1 MSENDALNSRR
12 LFIVII
18 FAKFYMQ
25 QYFIDLQVSFY
36 FIVLLTLKADI
47 LLKDIN
53 LFIESLVSVL
63 KINLNRYFLYLYIDS
78 HPFIKLNRGSRI
90 FIWGSV
96 VLTEASYS
104 ESLDCELS
112 LLISTSVL

>member
-1 MSENDALNSRR
+1 MSENDALKTRR

-78 HPFIKLNRGSRI
+78 HPFIKLKRGSRI
-90 FIWGSV
+90 FI
-96 VLTEASYS
+96 
-104 ESLDCELS
+104 
-112 LLISTSVL
+112 

>member
-63 KINLNRYFLYLYIDS
+63 RS
-78 HPFIKLNRGSRI
+78 
-90 FIWGSV
+90 
-96 VLTEASYS
+96 
-104 ESLDCELS
+104 
-112 LLISTSVL
+112 ISTVTFCTFISIVTHL

>member
-1 MSENDALNSRR
+1 MSENDALKTRR

-18 FAKFYMQ
+18 FAEFYMQ

-78 HPFIKLNRGSRI
+78 HPFIKLKRGSRI